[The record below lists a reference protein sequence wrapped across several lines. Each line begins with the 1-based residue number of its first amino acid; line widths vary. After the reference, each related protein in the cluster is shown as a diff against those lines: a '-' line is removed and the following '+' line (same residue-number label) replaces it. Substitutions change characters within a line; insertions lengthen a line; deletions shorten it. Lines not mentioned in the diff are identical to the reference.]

1 MIALEQ
7 SVDIPEFYSALLAH
21 FLFEYIHPFY
31 DGNGRTGRYLLALNL
46 SRPLSTATVLS
57 LSRII
62 AENKTPYYKAFD
74 VTERRLNC
82 SEATHFVMAMLDLI
96 GKAQEQII
104 EDLEG
109 KGAALTRLS
118 QQVNQLD
125 ESYTDRERDLLFYL
139 GQLTLF
145 GAFGEIKMAEAAS
158 YLNVSAPTARKTFES
173 LSGRDLLVRVS
184 ERPAIYRLSRLG
196 KEALGIPD

>member
-1 MIALEQ
+1 
-7 SVDIPEFYSALLAH
+7 
-21 FLFEYIHPFY
+21 
-31 DGNGRTGRYLLALNL
+31 
-46 SRPLSTATVLS
+46 
-57 LSRII
+57 
-62 AENKTPYYKAFD
+62 
-74 VTERRLNC
+74 
-82 SEATHFVMAMLDLI
+82 MAMLDLI

-139 GQLTLF
+139 GQVTLF
-145 GAFGEIKMAEAAS
+145 GVFGETKMAEAAS